1 MIRTLKDTGADYP
14 ISSNIDGSVY
24 AIATQDCV
32 IGGMGNE
39 FSVTTSTSSLSLT
52 FTKGSVAVLCGNAFW
67 LEKDETV
74 ALPANSTFNL
84 CARIDT
90 SKPNGQTGSFECLT
104 EAGMKNNNINNGGIR
119 DLILYTI
126 TTSANGVTTCV
137 DKRTIITTTT
147 YATKDYVNEKNN
159 TAVSKADNAQ
169 STANTAVSKADNAQ
183 STANSAVNSASG
195 AQGTANTAVS
205 KANSAQ
211 GTADSALSKAN
222 SALSRQNISM
232 SLNGD
237 TLYINF

>member
-1 MIRTLKDTGADYP
+1 MIRTLKDTGVDFP

-39 FSVTTSTSSLSLT
+39 FSVTTSASSLGLT

-67 LEKDETV
+67 LEKDESVT
-74 ALPANSTFNL
+74 LPANSTFIL

-104 EAGMKNNNINNGGIR
+104 EAGMKSNNINNGGIR
-119 DLILYTI
+119 DLVLYTI
-126 TTSANGVTTCV
+126 TTSANGVISCV
-137 DKRTIITTTT
+137 DKRFIVSTST
-147 YATKDYVNEKNN
+147 YATKTYVDEKNSN
-159 TAVSKADNAQ
+159 ALNKASGAQ

-183 STANSAVNSASG
+183 STANSAVNSASS

-222 SALSRQNISM
+222 SALDRQNISM
-232 SLNGD
+232 SLSGD
-237 TLYINF
+237 TLYISF

>member
-1 MIRTLKDTGADYP
+1 MIRTLKDTGADFP

-32 IGGMGNE
+32 IGGMGDE
-39 FSVTTSTSSLSLT
+39 FSVTTSASSLSLT
-52 FTKGSVAVLCGNAFW
+52 FTQGSVAVLCGNAFW
-67 LEKDETV
+67 LTADETV
-74 ALPANSTFNL
+74 TLPANSTFNL

-119 DLILYTI
+119 DLVLYTI
-126 TTSANGVTTCV
+126 TTSANGVASIV
-137 DKRTIITTTT
+137 DKRTIITTAT
-147 YATKDYVNEKNN
+147 YATKSYVDEKNN

-169 STANTAVSKADNAQ
+169 STADNALTKANNAQ
-183 STANSAVNSASG
+183 STADN
-195 AQGTANTAVS
+195 
-205 KANSAQ
+205 
-211 GTADSALSKAN
+211 ALSKAN

-232 SLNGD
+232 SLSGD

>member
-1 MIRTLKDTGADYP
+1 MIRTLKDTGADFP

-39 FSVTTSTSSLSLT
+39 FSITTSASSLSLT
-52 FTKGSVAVLCGNAFW
+52 FTQGSVAVLCGNAFW
-67 LEKDETV
+67 LTADETV
-74 ALPANSTFNL
+74 TLPANSTFNL

-126 TTSANGVTTCV
+126 TTSANGVASLV

-147 YATKDYVNEKNN
+147 YATKTYV
-159 TAVSKADNAQ
+159 DN
-169 STANTAVSKADNAQ
+169 SI
-183 STANSAVNSASG
+183 NSAIGSAI
-195 AQGTANTAVS
+195 N
-205 KANSAQ
+205 
-211 GTADSALSKAN
+211 AL
-222 SALSRQNISM
+222 
-232 SLNGD
+232 
-237 TLYINF
+237 Y

>member
-39 FSVTTSTSSLSLT
+39 FSVTTSASSLSLT
-52 FTKGSVAVLCGNAFW
+52 FTQGSVAVLCGNAFW
-67 LEKDETV
+67 LTADETV
-74 ALPANSTFNL
+74 TLPANSTFNL

-104 EAGMKNNNINNGGIR
+104 EAGMKNNNINNGGGVR
-119 DLILYTI
+119 DLVLYTI
-126 TTSANGVTTCV
+126 TTSANGVTSIV
-137 DKRTIITTTT
+137 DKRTIITTAT
-147 YATKDYVNEKNN
+147 YATKTYVDEKNN
-159 TAVSKADNAQ
+159 TAVSKADDAQ
-169 STANTAVSKADNAQ
+169 STADNAL
-183 STANSAVNSASG
+183 T
-195 AQGTANTAVS
+195 
-205 KANSAQ
+205 
-211 GTADSALSKAN
+211 KAN

-232 SLNGD
+232 SLRGD

>member
-1 MIRTLKDTGADYP
+1 MIRTLKDTGADFP

-32 IGGMGNE
+32 IGGMGDE
-39 FSVTTSTSSLSLT
+39 FSVTTSASSLSLT
-52 FTKGSVAVLCGNAFW
+52 FTQGSVAVLCGNAFW
-67 LEKDETV
+67 LAVDETV
-74 ALPANSTFNL
+74 TLPANSTFNL

-126 TTSANGVTTCV
+126 TTSANGVTSIV
-137 DKRTIITTTT
+137 DKRTIITTAT
-147 YATKDYVNEKNN
+147 YATKTYVDEKNN
-159 TAVSKADNAQ
+159 TAVSKANNAQ
-169 STANTAVSKADNAQ
+169 STADSALSKANNAQATANTAVSKAD
-183 STANSAVNSASG
+183 
-195 AQGTANTAVS
+195 
-205 KANSAQ
+205 
-211 GTADSALSKAN
+211 

-232 SLNGD
+232 SLSGD